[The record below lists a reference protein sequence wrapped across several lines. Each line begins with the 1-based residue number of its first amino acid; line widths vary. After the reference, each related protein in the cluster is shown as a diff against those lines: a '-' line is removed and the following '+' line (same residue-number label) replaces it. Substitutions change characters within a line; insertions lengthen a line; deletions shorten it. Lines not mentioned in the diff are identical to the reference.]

1 MNITRFGRTVHK
13 AMPTENSQLYSLN
26 SQFSGKTYLA
36 GLCERD
42 GKDGYLFLA
51 GGDVR
56 SRVAFVK
63 PELKAEHLVV
73 RDVDGCPT
81 TAVKVSSRNLKA
93 MLRAR
98 SVTEFYGS
106 LGQWLTEGDIKNF
119 FYDIWMRKHN
129 YEAIKEQRREENRI
143 RNGGKPSSRGRYVGT
158 SRWG

>member
-1 MNITRFGRTVHK
+1 MNITRDGKTIHK
-13 AMPTENSQLYSLN
+13 GIPTENSPLYALN

-56 SRVAFVK
+56 NKVVFAK
-63 PELKAEHLVV
+63 PELKEKHLLV

-81 TAVKVSSRNLKA
+81 TVVKTSSNNIKA

-106 LGQWLTEGDIKNF
+106 LGQWLTDGDIKNF

-129 YEAIKEQRREENRI
+129 YEAIKEQRREADR
-143 RNGGKPSSRGRYVGT
+143 RRKGGTVFKTRYVGT

>member
-13 AMPTENSQLYSLN
+13 AMPTENSPLYSLN

-143 RNGGKPSSRGRYVGT
+143 RNGGKPSSGGRYVGT